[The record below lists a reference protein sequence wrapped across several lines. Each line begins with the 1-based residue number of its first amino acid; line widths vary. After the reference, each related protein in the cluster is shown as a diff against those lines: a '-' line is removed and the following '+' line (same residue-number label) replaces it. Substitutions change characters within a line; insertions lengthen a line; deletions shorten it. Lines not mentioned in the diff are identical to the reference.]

1 MAYYGNLALR
11 PEPKPHPQQPQK
23 QARKSETVVRRRQI
37 PIGEKLLYL
46 LTVAVCALVAGMII
60 FQYAQIYQTNRHI
73 QEMNRSYEQLTSQS
87 KELQRE
93 VEKLSDPKK
102 IIDEAKKLGYIQ
114 LDPKKN
120 ITIGESGHAV
130 AMNTSK

>member
-11 PEPKPHPQQPQK
+11 PEPKPQQTQK
-23 QARKSETVVRRRQI
+23 PARQSETVVRRRHI

-46 LTVAVCALVAGMII
+46 FTVAVCALVAGLII
-60 FQYAQIYQTNRHI
+60 YQYAQVYQTNRHI

-87 KELQRE
+87 KEMQRE

-102 IIDEAKKLGYIQ
+102 IIEEAKKLGYVQ
-114 LDPKKN
+114 LDPERN

>member
-11 PEPKPHPQQPQK
+11 PEPKPQESQK
-23 QARKSETVVRRRQI
+23 PGRARETVIRRRQI

-46 LTVAVCALVAGMII
+46 FTVAVCATIAGLII
-60 FQYAQIYQTNRHI
+60 FQYAQIYQTNRQI

-93 VEKLSDPKK
+93 VEKLSDPKR
-102 IIDEAKKLGYIQ
+102 IIDEARKLGYVQ
-114 LDPKKN
+114 LDADRH
-120 ITIGESGHAV
+120 ITVGDSGRAV
-130 AMNTSK
+130 ALNTRS